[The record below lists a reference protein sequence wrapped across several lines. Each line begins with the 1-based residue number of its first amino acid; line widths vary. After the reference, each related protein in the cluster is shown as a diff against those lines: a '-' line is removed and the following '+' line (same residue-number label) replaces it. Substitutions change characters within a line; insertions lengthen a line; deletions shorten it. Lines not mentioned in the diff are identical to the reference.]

1 MYQEIKQCRIC
12 GNHHLD
18 SILNLGMQALTGVFS
33 WPGETVDRGPLELV
47 KCRENEDDSCGL
59 VQLRHSFA
67 PVQMYGSNYG
77 YRSGLNRAMV
87 AHLAGI
93 ARAAKAAAPLSSG
106 DVILDIGSNDGT
118 LLQSMY
124 EPGITAVGMDP
135 TGLKFK
141 KFYPPHIHLI
151 PEFFSSA
158 TFFRQ
163 VGSKRA
169 KIVSSIAMFYDLETP
184 LQFMEQVKDVLAE
197 DGIWIFEQSYLP
209 AMVSQNSYDT
219 ICHEHLEYYRLKQIV
234 WMAGRVGLEVRN
246 IELNAANGGSFRVVA
261 GHNVS
266 GNQSDAVAAMLRRE
280 EEGGFSQN
288 RVYERFNSRI
298 ERHRDELRSVIGTLR
313 RDGQMVVGYG
323 ASTKG
328 NVILQFCGFDS
339 RDLPYI
345 AEVNDDKFGRVT
357 PGSEIPIISE
367 MQAMEL
373 RPDVFLVL
381 PWHFRDDFILR
392 SQEYLSKGGA
402 FIFPLPEIEVY
413 RAKGASHRL

>member
-1 MYQEIKQCRIC
+1 
-12 GNHHLD
+12 
-18 SILNLGMQALTGVFS
+18 
-33 WPGETVDRGPLELV
+33 
-47 KCRENEDDSCGL
+47 
-59 VQLRHSFA
+59 
-67 PVQMYGSNYG
+67 MYGSNYG

-373 RPDVFLVL
+373 KPDAFLVL